1 MDKKKDYVKFETEIF
16 YNENEFYTTKKTL
29 LCKGKLSEHFL
40 DELWEKDSLD
50 DKLLKQPQNRGIK
63 MTAGNL
69 WKTSGGRIVLDNHT
83 CEAFAEPYDKILMTK
98 KELTQGIKVSKFLE
112 RLIK

>member
-1 MDKKKDYVKFETEIF
+1 MTDDICDYCDGCKHSKYEVET
-16 YNENEFYTTKKTL
+16 
-29 LCKGKLSEHFL
+29 
-40 DELWEKDSLD
+40 
-50 DKLLKQPQNRGIK
+50 
-63 MTAGNL
+63 GNL